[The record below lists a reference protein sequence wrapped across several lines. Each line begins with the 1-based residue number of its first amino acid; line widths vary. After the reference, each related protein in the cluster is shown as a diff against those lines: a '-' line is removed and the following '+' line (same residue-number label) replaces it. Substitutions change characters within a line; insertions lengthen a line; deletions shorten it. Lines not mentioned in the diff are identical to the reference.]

1 MLTNYTSTYSS
12 TSVWSD
18 ASFSPLKKSI
28 TKYRAVDFFN
38 QLTWQLIFQEYLQT
52 YWHFTGYLTSYNGV
66 PVHAMNCIKHFQ
78 EQFIYVSTINM
89 MVSLFLIKRP
99 HTFTSCIWHT
109 TTFTVGSFL
118 TPKTFIIRAASL
130 SVIRSKGILTITA
143 VFIQSLVMIFH
154 TLFIVFLLILQTQKG
169 YHLWTW
175 ALGRVQPQHRGF
187 RIHFWGVHQAIY
199 A

>member
-1 MLTNYTSTYSS
+1 
-12 TSVWSD
+12 
-18 ASFSPLKKSI
+18 
-28 TKYRAVDFFN
+28 
-38 QLTWQLIFQEYLQT
+38 
-52 YWHFTGYLTSYNGV
+52 
-66 PVHAMNCIKHFQ
+66 MNCIKHFQ

-143 VFIQSLVMIFH
+143 LFIQSLVMIFH

-187 RIHFWGVHQAIY
+187 RIHFWGGTPGNLCINYHNLTLSTPWKILSFSGYIANSQSCLKTLL
-199 A
+199 